1 MKIQQKLLLS
11 YLIITAL
18 VVAAGATITYNSI
31 EMASLQNNAKTQQ
44 DINDNAYDYQRG
56 LDQKQFGSLMYS
68 ADEVNQGITEMV
80 ASATIQ
86 STSQTYLINALT
98 SDPSLLAKFK
108 SVVAIDNNQINPAI
122 TQIHQIYTSNVDSTT
137 KYTEIWAQMTIIMNA
152 TSQADNILA
161 QVRSTTQTNVA
172 NAVSQSQ
179 SYSNLSIIIA
189 VGFIAAIVAASIVLS
204 IVVGK
209 RITVPLKNLSNVA
222 QKVSQGDLD
231 QRYYL
236 KQNADAKN
244 GDEIDEL
251 TDAFKKMINA
261 FRMQEALLKEGQ
273 ENSDA

>member
-68 ADEVNQGITEMV
+68 ADEVNQGVTEMV

-86 STSQTYLINALT
+86 STSQSYLINALS
-98 SDPSLLAKFK
+98 SDPSLLAEFK
-108 SVVAIDNNQINPAI
+108 SAVAIDNNQINPAI
-122 TQIHQIYTSNVDSTT
+122 NQIHQIYTSNVDSTT
-137 KYTEIWAQMTIIMNA
+137 KYTEIWNQMTIIMNA

-161 QVRSTTQTNVA
+161 QVRSATQTNVA